1 MLNGKTKEILGICHG
16 ELVEPLAGCAYG
28 AGLRQAQTDIAF
40 SCITIISIHQA
51 NIAIFAPMRLFNETY
66 NLLKKEIILEWRSKY
81 AFNGVLL
88 YIVSTVFI
96 CYISFNLN
104 PGFKSSQGYPIV
116 WNILFWIIMLFASVN
131 AIAKSFMQ
139 ESKARLLYYYTIA
152 RPQAIILSK
161 TIYNAM
167 LMGLLSILALL
178 VYMLFFTNTVGDLFF
193 YFVTVLIGS
202 ISFSTVFTMISA
214 IASKAGNNGTL
225 MAILSF
231 PVIIPVI
238 LLLIKV
244 SKAAMDGIDRG
255 HSYGIIGVLVAINV
269 IVITTSLILF
279 PFLWRD

>member
-1 MLNGKTKEILGICHG
+1 
-16 ELVEPLAGCAYG
+16 
-28 AGLRQAQTDIAF
+28 
-40 SCITIISIHQA
+40 
-51 NIAIFAPMRLFNETY
+51 MRLFTETY
-66 NLLKKEIILEWRSKY
+66 NLLKKEILLEWRSKY
-81 AFNGVLL
+81 AFNGILL
-88 YIVSTVFI
+88 YIVSTVFV

-104 PGFKSSQGYPIV
+104 PGFKNSNGYPIV

-131 AIAKSFMQ
+131 AIAKSFLQ
-139 ESKARLLYYYTIA
+139 ESKGRLLYYYTIA

-178 VYMLFFTNTVGDLFF
+178 IYMLFFPNAVGDLLF
-193 YFVTVLIGS
+193 YILAVLIGS

-244 SKAAMDGIDRG
+244 SKAAMDGLDRG
-255 HSYGIIGVLVAINV
+255 ISYGTLGVLAAINV
-269 IVITTSLILF
+269 IVIATSLILF